1 MRAYVFTDAA
11 LARHAGRFV
20 WLEMD
25 TEKKEN
31 AAFRTRF
38 PVVALPTFF
47 VVDPA
52 TEKVALRWVGGA
64 TVPQL
69 EGILEDGRLAV
80 AHGVPSTAPPAA
92 GGKPAASGDA
102 PATAQSSGKSGGKS
116 TAKSAKA
123 ADAALARADAL
134 YGEGKDADAAQAYQE
149 ALAAAPGDWPR
160 YGRTV
165 ESLLFALERSEQHEP
180 AAALARDAF
189 PRLAKTPSA
198 ANVAASGL
206 ESALGIAA
214 ENPQR
219 AALVTALEADT
230 RAVVDDAALPM
241 AADDRSGAYI
251 ALLDAR
257 KAADDSAGAQ
267 AVAVQWSAFLDR
279 EAESAPNPEA
289 RAVFDS
295 HRLSAYLELG
305 QPERAVPMLQASE
318 RDLPDDYNP
327 RARLAIAYKA
337 MHRWDDAIAA
347 SDRALEKA
355 YGPRRLGILQT
366 RSDIFKERGDVEMAR
381 RTLEDALREA
391 EALPEGQ
398 RSDRT
403 IASIRKKLDTLPKS

>member
-11 LARHAGRFV
+11 LARHAGQFV

-31 AAFRTRF
+31 AAFRTKF

-64 TVPQL
+64 TVSQL
-69 EGILEDGRLAV
+69 EGILEDGRIAV
-80 AHGVPSTAPPAA
+80 ARGVPATAQVTA
-92 GGKPAASGDA
+92 GGKPAAPGDA
-102 PATAQSSGKSGGKS
+102 PATAQGSSKSSGKS
-116 TAKSAKA
+116 AKV
-123 ADAALARADAL
+123 ADAALARAEAL
-134 YGEGKDADAAQAYQE
+134 YGEGKDSDAAKAYQE
-149 ALAAAPGDWPR
+149 ALAAAPADWTR
-160 YGRTV
+160 YGRAV
-165 ESLLFALERSEQHEP
+165 ESLLFALSRSDQHE
-180 AAALARDAF
+180 AAATLARDAF
-189 PRLAKTPSA
+189 QRLAKTPSA

-206 ESALGIAA
+206 GSALEIAA

-219 AALVTALEADT
+219 ATLVTVLEADT
-230 RAVVDDAALPM
+230 RAVVDDLAIPV
-241 AADDRSGAYI
+241 AADDRSGAFI

-257 KAADDSAGAQ
+257 KAAKDSAGAHN
-267 AVAVQWSAFLDR
+267 VAVQWSAFLDG
-279 EAESAPNPEA
+279 EAERAPNPDA

-318 RDLPDDYNP
+318 RDLPGDYNP
-327 RARLAIAYKA
+327 PARLATAYKA
-337 MHRWDDAIAA
+337 MHRWDDAMAA

-355 YGPRRLGILQT
+355 YGPRRLGLLQT

>member
-1 MRAYVFTDAA
+1 MRAYVFTDPA
-11 LARHAGRFV
+11 LARQAGQFV

-31 AAFRTRF
+31 AAFRTKF

-64 TVPQL
+64 TVSQL
-69 EGILEDGRLAV
+69 EGILEDGRIAV
-80 AHGVPSTAPPAA
+80 ARGVPATARATA
-92 GGKPAASGDA
+92 GGKPAAPGDA
-102 PATAQSSGKSGGKS
+102 PATAQGSSKSSGKS
-116 TAKSAKA
+116 AKV
-123 ADAALARADAL
+123 ADAALARAEAL
-134 YGEGKDADAAQAYQE
+134 YGEGKDADAAKAYQE
-149 ALAAAPGDWPR
+149 ALAAAPADWPR
-160 YGRTV
+160 YGRAV
-165 ESLLFALERSEQHEP
+165 ESLLFALSRSDQHE
-180 AAALARDAF
+180 AAATLARDAF

-206 ESALGIAA
+206 GSALEIAT
-214 ENPQR
+214 ESPQR
-219 AALVTALEADT
+219 AALVTVLEADT
-230 RAVVDDAALPM
+230 RAVVDDLALPV
-241 AADDRSGAYI
+241 AADDRSGAFI
-251 ALLDAR
+251 VLLDAR
-257 KAADDSAGAQ
+257 KAAKDSAGAHN
-267 AVAVQWSAFLDR
+267 VAVQWSAFLDA
-279 EAESAPNPEA
+279 EAERAPNPDA

-327 RARLAIAYKA
+327 RARLAVAYKA

-366 RSDIFKERGDVEMAR
+366 RSDIYKERGDVEMAR